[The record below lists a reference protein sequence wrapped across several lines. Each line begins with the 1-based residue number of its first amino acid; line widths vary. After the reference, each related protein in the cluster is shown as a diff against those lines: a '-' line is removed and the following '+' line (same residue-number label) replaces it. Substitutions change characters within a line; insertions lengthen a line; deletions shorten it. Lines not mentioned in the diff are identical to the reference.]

1 MIIAHRL
8 STIRRADKII
18 VLHHGEVV
26 EEGTHDS
33 LMQARGAYFGLV
45 EHQNL
50 HQAEDNENLA
60 SKIPE
65 TTQMFPSNQ
74 DIVDVRR
81 KRTSTIVSL
90 TSSVLATLHGKK
102 NSIIDEN
109 DSEKID
115 KVIVKERIK
124 VFKNENF
131 YNRR

>member
-33 LMQARGAYFGLV
+33 LMQAHGAYFGLV

-50 HQAEDNENLA
+50 HQAEDNENRA
-60 SKIPE
+60 FKIPE
-65 TTQMFPSNQ
+65 TTSNQ

-81 KRTSTIVSL
+81 RRTSTIVSL

-109 DSEKID
+109 GSEKVD
-115 KVIVKERIK
+115 KVIGKERIK
-124 VFKNENF
+124 VFSK
-131 YNRR
+131 RKLL